1 MSFLIN
7 WELLNDGAEAEG
19 LREFLNARF
28 REIERPPFLG
38 PLKVTELDFGDVP
51 PEVAVV
57 DICDPAPEFYLPDD
71 PEVWQPSTPPAV
83 PTIGGISGDV
93 LSAPLS
99 PPQEQEEDEWGE
111 KAWSATQ
118 DTGEHE
124 VEHRDDI
131 SESYF
136 YGSHHPSA
144 SAARDDL
151 LRRQRLDNR
160 DDERDFATLAAARN
174 LSSDDF
180 PALAGYHRRTPG
192 LQTPHR
198 ERIATNIQT
207 PPVFTRPPAYGY
219 GSGWSGS
226 VGLGLGLG
234 IGGTRTA
241 SNHSH
246 HIPHPRPVFSSAP
259 PSLAPSMARSF
270 GESSPSENF
279 SVPELVIPVESPRLP
294 RRSDHEVA
302 LEYAET
308 MRRSS
313 DAQIEFEIVY
323 KGNMR
328 LAVKTELIVNQ
339 PTPNF
344 MVLPLVLTL
353 TGFHFTASAL
363 ISYLG
368 DRVNFCFKES
378 DAGST
383 ILQDLSIDSEVGD
396 GRKQGVLKNVG
407 RIERF
412 IVEQLRKVL
421 QDFLVFPNHQSLKL
435 LEDPPLGRGD
445 EDLYDNGSEPFDDGL
460 SYEPPFDRV

>member
-7 WELLNDGAEAEG
+7 WKLLNDGAEAEG

-71 PEVWQPSTPPAV
+71 PEV
-83 PTIGGISGDV
+83 
-93 LSAPLS
+93 
-99 PPQEQEEDEWGE
+99 
-111 KAWSATQ
+111 
-118 DTGEHE
+118 
-124 VEHRDDI
+124 EHRDDI

-144 SAARDDL
+144 SAA
-151 LRRQRLDNR
+151 Q
-160 DDERDFATLAAARN
+160 
-174 LSSDDF
+174 
-180 PALAGYHRRTPG
+180 
-192 LQTPHR
+192 
-198 ERIATNIQT
+198 
-207 PPVFTRPPAYGY
+207 
-219 GSGWSGS
+219 
-226 VGLGLGLG
+226 
-234 IGGTRTA
+234 
-241 SNHSH
+241 
-246 HIPHPRPVFSSAP
+246 
-259 PSLAPSMARSF
+259 
-270 GESSPSENF
+270 NF
-279 SVPELVIPVESPRLP
+279 SIPELVIPVESPRLP